1 MAKILVVGSMN
12 MDIVTKVERHPV
24 PGETIHGNKTRF
36 YIGGKGANQ
45 AVAASRSGASVAMAG
60 GLGSDS
66 FGIDIRRGLA
76 EDRIDLDFVADQPGM
91 TGLAL
96 ITVDEAG
103 ENNIILS
110 SGANGR
116 YGADEIDQLDL
127 SGFDV
132 ILLQNEIS
140 PEANGRVLDKAAE
153 KHIPVFMNPAPI
165 DGFDRSQLSKV
176 TFLILNEVEAEV
188 LSGIRIE
195 GSSQALEAGKKL
207 LKDGVPYIIIT
218 LGSKGSIYMDQ
229 SGSQITFPAF
239 SVDAVDTTAAGD
251 TFIGAF
257 AAKYVTGAELHDCL
271 RYATAASALAVSEPG
286 AQSSIPTGDQ
296 VQSFLTVKN
305 TGSI

>member
-12 MDIVTKVERHPV
+12 MDIVTQVERHPI
-24 PGETIHGNKTRF
+24 PGETIQGNETRF
-36 YIGGKGANQ
+36 FIGGKGANQ

-60 GLGSDS
+60 ALGSDS
-66 FGIDIRRGLA
+66 FGIDIRRELA
-76 EDRIDLDFVADQPGM
+76 EARIDLDHVIEKPCM

-96 ITVDEAG
+96 ITIDGAG

-116 YGADEIDQLDL
+116 YGADEVDKLDL

-140 PEANGRVLDKAAE
+140 SAANQRVLDKAAE
-153 KHIPVFMNPAPI
+153 QRIPVFMNPAPI
-165 DGFDRSQLSKV
+165 DGFDQSQLSKV
-176 TFLILNEVEAEV
+176 TFLILNEVEAEE

-207 LKDGVPYIIIT
+207 LNDGIPHLIIT

-229 SGSQITFPAF
+229 SGRQITLTAF
-239 SVDAVDTTAAGD
+239 SVDVVDTTAAGD

-257 AAKYVTGAELHDCL
+257 AAKYVTGAELRDCL
-271 RYATAASALAVSEPG
+271 CYATAASALAVSEPG
-286 AQSSIPTGDQ
+286 AQSSIPTEEQ
-296 VQSFLTVKN
+296 VQSFLTV
-305 TGSI
+305 

>member
-12 MDIVTKVERHPV
+12 MDIVTQVERHPV
-24 PGETIHGNKTRF
+24 PGETIQGNETRF
-36 YIGGKGANQ
+36 FIGGKGANQ
-45 AVAASRSGASVAMAG
+45 AVAASRSGVSVAMAG
-60 GLGSDS
+60 GLGLDS
-66 FGIDIRRGLA
+66 FGADIRRGLA
-76 EDRIDLDFVADQPGM
+76 EDKINLDYVVDQPCM

-96 ITVDEAG
+96 ITVDGAG

-116 YGADEIDQLDL
+116 YGAEEIDQLDL

-140 PEANGRVLDKAAE
+140 SEANQRVLARAAE

-165 DGFDRSQLSKV
+165 DGFDRSQLHKV
-176 TFLILNEVEAEV
+176 SFLILNEVEAEV

-195 GSSQALEAGKKL
+195 GSGQALEAGKKL
-207 LKDGVPYIIIT
+207 LKDGIPHLIIT

-229 SGSQITFPAF
+229 SGSQITLPAF

-257 AAKYVTGAELHDCL
+257 AAKYVTGAGVHDCL
-271 RYATAASALAVSEPG
+271 RYATAASALAVAQPG
-286 AQSSIPTGDQ
+286 AQSSIPTDDQ
-296 VQSFLTVKN
+296 VQSFLTA
-305 TGSI
+305 

>member
-12 MDIVTKVERHPV
+12 MDIVTQVERHPI
-24 PGETIHGNKTRF
+24 PGETIQGNETRF
-36 YIGGKGANQ
+36 FIGGKGANQ
-45 AVAASRSGASVAMAG
+45 AVAASRSGVSVAMAG
-60 GLGSDS
+60 GLGVDS
-66 FGIDIRRGLA
+66 FGADIRRGLA
-76 EDRIDLDFVADQPGM
+76 EDNIILDYVADQPCM

-96 ITVDEAG
+96 ITVDGAG

-116 YGADEIDQLDL
+116 YGEEEIDQLDL

-140 PEANGRVLDKAAE
+140 SAANQRVLDKAAE

-165 DGFDRSQLSKV
+165 DGFDRSQLRKV
-176 TFLILNEVEAEV
+176 AFLILNEVEAEV
-188 LSGIRIE
+188 LSGVRIE

-207 LKDGVPYIIIT
+207 LNDGIPHLIIT

-229 SGSQITFPAF
+229 SGGQITFPAF
-239 SVDAVDTTAAGD
+239 SVDVVDTTAAGD

-271 RYATAASALAVSEPG
+271 RYATAASALAVAQPG
-286 AQSSIPTGDQ
+286 AQSSIPTDDQ
-296 VQSFLTVKN
+296 VQSFLTA
-305 TGSI
+305 